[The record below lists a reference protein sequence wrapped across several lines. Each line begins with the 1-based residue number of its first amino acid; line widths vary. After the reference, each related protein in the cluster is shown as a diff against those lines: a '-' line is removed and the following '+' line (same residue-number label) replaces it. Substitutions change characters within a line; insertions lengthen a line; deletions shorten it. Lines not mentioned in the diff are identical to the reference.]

1 MRNHNHRVQT
11 FRTFRSLPQ
20 VVYHGTSSDSYEKL
34 NNNVLIEECLPLTDF
49 GKGFYLTSRYDQASK
64 HARYRLGEG
73 EQPIVFHYEIDLGL
87 LKNGYGVKTF
97 PNMDIEWAK
106 FVLHNRSEK
115 FFEEHSHNAVY
126 GGLADGKMGRLM
138 STINELPEI
147 DDDVYTFF
155 LDAIKKYTQEDQMSV
170 HNQLIFT
177 QNIIKQV
184 KVSNAGDKNS
194 IYIPQPKQPA
204 NPKTPTK

>member
-11 FRTFRSLPQ
+11 FRSFRELPKY
-20 VVYHGTSSDSYEKL
+20 VYHGTSSINYDDL
-34 NNNVLIEECLPLTDF
+34 DNNVLIEKCLDYTDF
-49 GKGFYLTSRYDQASK
+49 GKGFYLTSRYEQASK
-64 HARYRLGEG
+64 HAKYRIGEG
-73 EQPIVFHYEIDLGL
+73 EQPIVFHYEIDIGL
-87 LKNGYGVKTF
+87 LKKGYGVKTF

-106 FVLHNRSEK
+106 FILHNRSEK
-115 FFEEHSHNAVY
+115 FFQKHSHNAVY
-126 GGLADGKMGRLM
+126 GGLADGQMRNLM
-138 STINELPEI
+138 RTINKLPVI
-147 DDDVYTFF
+147 DDDVYRIFH
-155 LDAIKKYTQEDQMSV
+155 DEIKKYTQEDQMSV